1 MANYNVSLTGT
12 EKLEKQLAKKSKF
25 DLKEVQK
32 KQMRDI
38 YTRGQKN
45 YYRNGA
51 VPSDGGT
58 PYDEGELRISMS
70 YTGEAVGYTKDYG
83 PHVEYGHRTLNGGF
97 VPGQYF
103 FKKNVDTQRQ
113 IYKQDLENKLKE

>member
-1 MANYNVSLTGT
+1 
-12 EKLEKQLAKKSKF
+12 
-25 DLKEVQK
+25 
-32 KQMRDI
+32 MRDI